1 MSLRIEIVKN
11 RMLYTEPKYGKEK
24 NPQFPSC
31 YLQKIQLS
39 PNCSKLVGCSCKL
52 EDKGHYKIFVLV
64 TRICAKDVPWSLY
77 VIILRM
83 QIHVSMSHLFD
94 ECLIELSH

>member
-1 MSLRIEIVKN
+1 MSLLIEKVKN

-52 EDKGHYKIFVLV
+52 EDKGHNKIFVLV
-64 TRICAKDVPWSLY
+64 TGICAKEPICY
-77 VIILRM
+77 Y
-83 QIHVSMSHLFD
+83 
-94 ECLIELSH
+94 IEDANTC